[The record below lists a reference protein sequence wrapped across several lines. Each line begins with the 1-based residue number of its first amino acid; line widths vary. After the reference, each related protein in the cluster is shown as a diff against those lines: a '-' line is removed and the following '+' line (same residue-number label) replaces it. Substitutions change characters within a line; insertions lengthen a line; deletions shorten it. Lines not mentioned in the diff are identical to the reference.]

1 MVGVI
6 LGLVSVAQ
14 KLTVEVV
21 STMEVVPTVEVVS
34 TEDFREVLKKEVA
47 KIILIILVRFITGY
61 C

>member
-21 STMEVVPTVEVVS
+21 ST
-34 TEDFREVLKKEVA
+34 EDFREVLKKEVA
-47 KIILIILVRFITGY
+47 RIILIILVRFITGY